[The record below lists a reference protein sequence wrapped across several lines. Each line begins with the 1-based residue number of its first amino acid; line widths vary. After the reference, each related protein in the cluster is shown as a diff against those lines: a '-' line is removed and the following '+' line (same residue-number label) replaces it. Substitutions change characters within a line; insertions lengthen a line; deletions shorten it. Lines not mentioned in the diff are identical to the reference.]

1 MPENMTVQPAD
12 SATTTLMTT
21 RAEPVA
27 GETAQPIGK
36 PSLTVMRQ
44 AACAASELLKN
55 LANDHRLMILCM
67 LAEREMSVSEISQ
80 HIDLGQSP
88 LSQHLARLR
97 ADGLVKTRKVA
108 QHVFY
113 SLDSEEAKAVI
124 QTLYGL
130 YCSPGKGNHSPPA
143 RGD

>member
-1 MPENMTVQPAD
+1 MPAPSVQSVD
-12 SATTTLMTT
+12 NL
-21 RAEPVA
+21 EP
-27 GETAQPIGK
+27 GNGK
-36 PSLTVMRQ
+36 VSLPDMRQ

-80 HIDLGQSP
+80 HIELGQSP

-97 ADGLVKTRKVA
+97 SDGLVKTRKVA

-113 SLDSEEAKAVI
+113 SLDSDEAKGVI

-130 YCSPGKGNHSPPA
+130 YCGQEK
-143 RGD
+143 

>member
-1 MPENMTVQPAD
+1 MRTQPD
-12 SATTTLMTT
+12 
-21 RAEPVA
+21 
-27 GETAQPIGK
+27 PIASEESPQVGK
-36 PSLTVMRQ
+36 PSLATMRQ

-97 ADGLVKTRKVA
+97 SDGLVKTRKVA

-124 QTLYGL
+124 QTLYTL
-130 YCSPGKGNHSPPA
+130 YCNPEGIQPSV
-143 RGD
+143 RED

>member
-1 MPENMTVQPAD
+1 MRTQPDPIASED
-12 SATTTLMTT
+12 S
-21 RAEPVA
+21 P
-27 GETAQPIGK
+27 QDGK
-36 PSLTVMRQ
+36 PSLATMRQ

-97 ADGLVKTRKVA
+97 SDGLVKTRKVA

-124 QTLYGL
+124 QTLYTL
-130 YCSPGKGNHSPPA
+130 YCSPEGMQPSV
-143 RGD
+143 RDD

>member
-1 MPENMTVQPAD
+1 
-12 SATTTLMTT
+12 MTT

-97 ADGLVKTRKVA
+97 ADGLV
-108 QHVFY
+108 
-113 SLDSEEAKAVI
+113 
-124 QTLYGL
+124 
-130 YCSPGKGNHSPPA
+130 
-143 RGD
+143 

>member
-1 MPENMTVQPAD
+1 MRTQPDPIASED
-12 SATTTLMTT
+12 S
-21 RAEPVA
+21 P
-27 GETAQPIGK
+27 QDGK
-36 PSLTVMRQ
+36 PSLTTMRQ

-97 ADGLVKTRKVA
+97 SDGLVKTRKVA

-124 QTLYGL
+124 QTLYTL
-130 YCSPGKGNHSPPA
+130 YCSPEGMQPSV
-143 RGD
+143 RDD

>member
-1 MPENMTVQPAD
+1 MFRIPTVIMATSSRHSVTNAPAED
-12 SATTTLMTT
+12 G
-21 RAEPVA
+21 V
-27 GETAQPIGK
+27 
-36 PSLTVMRQ
+36 SLTAMRQ
-44 AACAASELLKN
+44 AACAASELLKI
-55 LANDHRLMILCM
+55 LANDHRLLILCM
-67 LAEREMSVSEISQ
+67 LAEREMSVGEISQ

-124 QTLYGL
+124 QTLYRL
-130 YCSPGKGNHSPPA
+130 YCGGPK
-143 RGD
+143 